1 MVDLVSD
8 YVLCVSTPRLPKNG
22 PFSLA
27 AVDNSLKVPSLYPE
41 IYWVVEGG
49 VGMSIQCTQVTPL
62 ATYSGILKKQNWQ

>member
-8 YVLCVSTPRLPKNG
+8 YVLWCSTPRLPKNG

-49 VGMSIQCTQVTPL
+49 LG
-62 ATYSGILKKQNWQ
+62 